1 MLETFFCTSTKTS
14 PSAIM
19 CYNYY
24 GNSYGGYGCRYL
36 VALTVAL
43 AVVIAM
49 VIVTVMTVVLSVVAI
64 STDFFFFNRR
74 CYSSCRQNNN
84 LEYSMPLKYLKI
96 NAPTHPPQL
105 KDALYFII
113 SVFK

>member
-1 MLETFFCTSTKTS
+1 MGVMAVDIS
-14 PSAIM
+14 
-19 CYNYY
+19 
-24 GNSYGGYGCRYL
+24 

-49 VIVTVMTVVLSVVAI
+49 VIVIVMTVVLSVVAI